1 MNARQPVRIL
11 VVGLVLFIA
20 FAWGSGWPI
29 MKVVMAE
36 MAPMH
41 MRSFC
46 LVIGA
51 AALFAYARASGQ
63 SIRIPAGSRLRLVY
77 IALAN
82 LGAWNILAVYG
93 ITMIGAARA
102 SILCYTFPVWT
113 ALLGRWFMNEPL
125 TPRRL
130 IGVGL
135 GLLAVLLLLG
145 NDIRAVGRSPLGA
158 MMLIGAAI
166 GWAASLIMM
175 RKWSI
180 NLPTSSFTAWQTL
193 ITIVPVGGI
202 ALFFEQGGFSPLGL
216 STWPFWGLMY
226 LLSVSFLSNW
236 AWTKIALTVPPAV
249 SSLSML
255 LTPIVAVFTS
265 ALVIDEQPQWVDY
278 AALTL
283 VVSAMAT
290 MLFPSRKRDPV

>member
-1 MNARQPVRIL
+1 MNTRRPARTTI
-11 VVGLVLFIA
+11 VGLVLFIA
-20 FAWGSGWPI
+20 LAWGSGWPV
-29 MKVVMAE
+29 MKLVMAE

-46 LVIGA
+46 LVIGSA
-51 AALFAYARASGQ
+51 VLFAYARASGQ
-63 SIRIPAGSRLRLVY
+63 SIRVPAGSRLRLVY

-113 ALLGRWFMNEPL
+113 ALLGRWFLNEQL

-130 IGVGL
+130 LGVGF

-145 NDIRAVGRSPLGA
+145 NDVRAVGRSPLGA

-180 NLPTSSFTAWQTL
+180 NLPTSSFTAWQIL
-193 ITIVPVGGI
+193 ITIVPVGSI
-202 ALFFEQGGFSPLGL
+202 ALFFEQGDFSPLGL
-216 STWPFWGLMY
+216 SAWPFWGLMY
-226 LLSVSFLSNW
+226 LLCTSILSNW

-249 SSLSML
+249 SSLSIL
-255 LTPIVAVFTS
+255 FTPVVAVFTS
-265 ALVIDEQPQWVDY
+265 ALLIDEQPQWIDY
-278 AALTL
+278 AALAL
-283 VVSAMAT
+283 VVSAIAT
-290 MLFPSRKRDPV
+290 VLLPSRKRDTA

>member
-1 MNARQPVRIL
+1 MNTRQPVRISS
-11 VVGLVLFIA
+11 VGLVFFIA
-20 FAWGSGWPI
+20 LAWGSCWPV
-29 MKVVMAE
+29 MKLVMAE

-63 SIRIPAGSRLRLVY
+63 SIRVPAGSRLRLVY

-113 ALLGRWFMNEPL
+113 ALLGRWYLNEQL
-125 TPRRL
+125 TLRRL
-130 IGVGL
+130 LGVGL

-145 NDIRAVGRSPLGA
+145 NDVRAVGRSPFGA
-158 MMLIGAAI
+158 MMLIGASI

-180 NLPTSSFTAWQTL
+180 DLPTSSFTAWQTL
-193 ITIVPVGGI
+193 ITIVPVGST
-202 ALFFEQGGFSPLGL
+202 ALFWEQGSFSPLGL
-216 STWPFWGLMY
+216 STLPFWGLMY
-226 LLSVSFLSNW
+226 LLFVSIFSSW
-236 AWTKIALTVPPAV
+236 AWTKIALTVSPTV
-249 SSLSML
+249 SSISML
-255 LTPIVAVFTS
+255 LTPVVSVFTS
-265 ALVIDEQPQWVDY
+265 ALVIDEQPQWIDY
-278 AALTL
+278 AALAL

-290 MLFPSRKRDPV
+290 VLLPSRRRDTA

>member
-1 MNARQPVRIL
+1 MITRQSVRTPT
-11 VVGLVLFIA
+11 VGLILFLV
-20 FAWGSGWPI
+20 FAWGSSWPV
-29 MKVVMAE
+29 MKLVMTE

-41 MRSFC
+41 MRSFV
-46 LVIGA
+46 LAIGSA
-51 AALFAYARASGQ
+51 VLFAYARASGQ
-63 SIRIPAGSRLRLVY
+63 SIRVAAGSRLRLVY
-77 IALAN
+77 IALVN
-82 LGAWNILAVYG
+82 LGAWNVLAVYG

-113 ALLGRWFMNEPL
+113 ALLGRWFLNEQL

-130 IGVGL
+130 LGVGL

-158 MMLIGAAI
+158 MMVIGAAI
-166 GWAASLIMM
+166 GWAGSLIMM

-180 NLPTSSFTAWQTL
+180 DLPTSSFTAWQTL
-193 ITIVPVGGI
+193 ITIVPVGSI
-202 ALFFEQGGFSPLGL
+202 ALFLEPGSFSPLGL

-226 LLSVSFLSNW
+226 LLLVSILSNW

-249 SSLSML
+249 SSISML
-255 LTPIVAVFTS
+255 LTPVVAVFTS
-265 ALVIDEQPQWVDY
+265 ALVIDEQPQWIDY

-283 VVSAMAT
+283 VVSAMST
-290 MLFPSRKRDPV
+290 VLLPSRKRDPT

>member
-1 MNARQPVRIL
+1 MSTRQPARISSL
-11 VVGLVLFIA
+11 GLVLFIA
-20 FAWGSGWPI
+20 LAWGSGWPV
-29 MKVVMAE
+29 MKLVMTE

-46 LVIGA
+46 LAIGS
-51 AALFAYARASGQ
+51 AALFAYAQASGQ
-63 SIRIPAGSRLRLVY
+63 GIRVAAGSRLRLVY

-82 LGAWNILAVYG
+82 LGAWNVLAVYG

-113 ALLGRWFMNEPL
+113 ALLGCWFLNEQL

-130 IGVGL
+130 LGLGL

-145 NDIRAVGRSPLGA
+145 NDIRAVGGSPLGA

-166 GWAASLIMM
+166 SWAASLIMM

-180 NLPTSSFTAWQTL
+180 DLPTSSFAAWQTL
-193 ITIVPVGGI
+193 ITIVPVGSI
-202 ALFFEQGGFSPLGL
+202 ALFVEPGSFSPLGF

-226 LLSVSFLSNW
+226 VVFVSFLSTW
-236 AWTKIALTVPPAV
+236 AWTKVALTVPPAV
-249 SSLSML
+249 SSISML

-265 ALVIDEQPQWVDY
+265 ALVIDEQPQWIDY
-278 AALTL
+278 AALAL

-290 MLFPSRKRDPV
+290 VLLPSRKRDPT

>member
-1 MNARQPVRIL
+1 MNARRTTI
-11 VVGLVLFIA
+11 VGLVLFIA
-20 FAWGSGWPI
+20 FAWGAGWPI
-29 MKVVMAE
+29 MKVVMTE
-36 MAPMH
+36 MAPMR
-41 MRSFC
+41 MRLFC
-46 LVIGA
+46 LAIGS

-63 SIRIPAGSRLRLVY
+63 SIRVPAGSRLRLVY

-113 ALLGRWFMNEPL
+113 ALLGRWFLDEQL

-130 IGVGL
+130 LGVGL

-145 NDIRAVGRSPLGA
+145 NDIRAVGGSPLGA
-158 MMLIGAAI
+158 IMLIGAAI

-180 NLPTSSFTAWQTL
+180 DLPTSSFTAWQTL
-193 ITIVPVGGI
+193 VTIVPVGSI
-202 ALFFEQGGFSPLGL
+202 ALFFEQGSFSPLGL

-226 LLSVSFLSNW
+226 LLFVSFLSSW

-255 LTPIVAVFTS
+255 LTPVVAVFTS
-265 ALVIDEQPQWVDY
+265 ALVIDEQPQWIDY

-290 MLFPSRKRDPV
+290 VLLPSRKRDAT

>member
-1 MNARQPVRIL
+1 MNARQPARFAI
-11 VVGLVLFIA
+11 VGLVLFIA
-20 FAWGSGWPI
+20 LAWGTGWPV
-29 MKVVMAE
+29 MKIVMAE

-46 LVIGA
+46 LLIGSA
-51 AALFAYARASGQ
+51 VLLAYARASGQ
-63 SIRIPAGSRLRLVY
+63 RVRIPAGSRLRLAY
-77 IALAN
+77 IGLAN
-82 LGAWNILAVYG
+82 YGAFNILAVYG
-93 ITMIGAARA
+93 ITLIGAARA

-113 ALLGRWFMNEPL
+113 ALLGRWFLNEQL

-130 IGVGL
+130 LGVVL

-145 NDIRAVGRSPLGA
+145 NDVRSLGRSPLGA
-158 MMLIGAAI
+158 TMLIVVAI

-180 NLPTSSFTAWQTL
+180 DLPTSSFTAWQTL
-193 ITIVPVGGI
+193 ITVVPVGSI
-202 ALFFEQGGFSPLGL
+202 ALLFERGSFSPLGL

-226 LLSVSFLSNW
+226 LVCSSILSTW
-236 AWTKIALTVPPAV
+236 AWTKLALTVPPAV

-255 LTPIVAVFTS
+255 LTPVVAVFAS
-265 ALVIDEQPQWVDY
+265 AMLTDDQPQWIDY
-278 AALTL
+278 VALTL

-290 MLFPSRKRDPV
+290 VLLSSRKRGPA